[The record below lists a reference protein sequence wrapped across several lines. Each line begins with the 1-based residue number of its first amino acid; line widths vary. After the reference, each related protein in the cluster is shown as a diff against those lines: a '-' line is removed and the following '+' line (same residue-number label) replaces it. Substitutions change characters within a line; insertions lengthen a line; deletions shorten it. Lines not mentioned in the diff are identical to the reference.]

1 MRADASGA
9 KTGKHTSIMEAI
21 AAKSGEMMA
30 NAENRVAAVAAE
42 IQGLSPNIAQLMQRV
57 RAVTIEPRVASLE
70 GRERA
75 ETLLPCE
82 IGAEALG
89 RCQILVANNVI
100 VLETLGVL
108 SLTRY
113 VFELLVWLR
122 TIHQAPLKSLRFLML
137 SLKDAEDH
145 TSQHIAHLEAEAQF
159 LDEMAQR
166 DNPMPGMKALVEEHG
181 DNLTAEIVQKA
192 EKARMDAIDFEARR
206 HFVAYASDAKVNGY
220 GFQAYLIRTKA
231 VAAAQADLE
240 AKRQMRLDFV
250 SRFGQTLIDEA
261 GGVSKWNWFDSA
273 RLVGMEP
280 EYHYIYRYTSRLLHA
295 TPTSFYTTSKNLELT
310 EMRLLLEYVYVRL
323 LDVIDVVTDLA
334 VRAEKKC
341 GSGPRTDFDDPQWQK
356 GQGEP

>member
-1 MRADASGA
+1 
-9 KTGKHTSIMEAI
+9 MEAT
-21 AAKSGEMMA
+21 AAESGEMMG
-30 NAENRVAAVAAE
+30 NAESRVAAVAAE
-42 IQGLSPNIAQLMQRV
+42 IQGLAPNIAQLMQRV
-57 RAVTIEPRVASLE
+57 RAVTTEPQIATLE

-89 RCQILVANNVI
+89 RCQILVANNVV
-100 VLETLGVL
+100 VLETLGVI

-122 TIHQAPLKSLRFLML
+122 TIHQVPLKSLRFLML
-137 SLKDAEDH
+137 SLKDGEDH

-159 LDEMAQR
+159 LDEMAER
-166 DNPMPGMKALVEEHG
+166 DNPVPRMKPLVEEHG
-181 DNLTAEIVQKA
+181 ENLTAEIVENA

-206 HFVAYASDAKVNGY
+206 HFVAYAADAKVNGY
-220 GFQAYLIRTKA
+220 GFQAHLIRKKA

-240 AKRQMRLDFV
+240 AKRQASLEFV

-273 RLVGMEP
+273 RVVGMEP
-280 EYHYIYRYTSRLLHA
+280 EYQYIYRYTSRLLHA

-310 EMRLLLEYVYVRL
+310 EMRLFLEYVYVRL

-341 GSGPRTDFDDPQWQK
+341 GWGPRTDNNEPHGK
-356 GQGEP
+356 GDRG